1 MAGIFN
7 KARRSALFGA
17 SAAAAFFANTSSGA
31 AMPSL
36 MPASKQQYF
45 YPGSTRP
52 LAGGKLYT
60 YAAGTSTPKAT
71 YQDAAGTIANTNPI
85 TLDAT
90 GSAPIFWSGSY
101 KVVLQD
107 AAGNTVYT
115 FDNYSTDLAAS
126 LQMNLAAPSGASL
139 VGFIQGGAGAIART
153 VQDML
158 RERVSVTH
166 FGAKGDGTTD
176 DTAAIVAAYNYLVS
190 KGGGIL
196 DFPNPANNV
205 YAMSGD
211 DTLRIRASNIHI
223 RGNGAAL
230 KLLGK
235 FVGTYGYFKSCAAQ
249 NGLIKIFA
257 ATDSVN
263 DYVENISIEGL
274 RFLDTRTTDG
284 SHSYNLTI
292 MQARNV
298 RVSGCDFMRANVG
311 GIRVTGSQY
320 QGATAAG
327 RGSDYSYKLLFQ
339 TTGVAIDD
347 CFFDGEGIQTP
358 SLEGNVRVGVQI
370 EAGAYKTSVN
380 NCRFKDC
387 VKAYVREIGG
397 IGTTIG
403 NPQVWTTS
411 GTVNGN
417 DITASNWSWPAGQIG
432 TGGRTDGSVMGTATG
447 CKVSNPNIQV
457 HSHIGY
463 DVQRSVETTI
473 TGGQIYNKNSALNF
487 VAINGQ
493 NTALLNT
500 AVGRIKSKRHKYL
513 GVHTNGAVNF
523 LKPAGESSTH
533 QDVTDVTVVGCAG
546 WQFDVSGVVSGLNW
560 TANNFHSFN
569 SSVDSYAR
577 LINIPSS
584 DPQSLTNGDY
594 HPGSLV
600 VNSYTGGMGNLSLVQ
615 TGGTVTSSFPAGV
628 TGSSTGGHSFT
639 TNHAAAFHAGMYV
652 TANGVKTQISAIVP
666 NTADAGGTVYTYD
679 AIKTGTAFAVTVTAP
694 VLDLPNAAAGTTAQR
709 PPLQAWQAGFVYYDK
724 TIGKPVFW
732 SGAKWT
738 DATGGAV

>member
-1 MAGIFN
+1 MAGISN
-7 KARRSALFGA
+7 KARRSVLFGA
-17 SAAAAFFANTSSGA
+17 SAVAAFFAKTSSGA
-31 AMPSL
+31 TMPGL
-36 MPASKQQYF
+36 MPAGKHQYF
-45 YPGSTRP
+45 YPGSTQP

-60 YAAGTSTPKAT
+60 YAAGTPTLKAT

-85 TLDAT
+85 TLDST
-90 GSAPIFWSGSY
+90 GSALIAWSGSY

-115 FDNYSTDLAAS
+115 FDNYNTDLAAS
-126 LQMNLAAPSGASL
+126 LQMNLAAPSGSSL
-139 VGFIQGGAGAIART
+139 VGFMQAGAGAIART
-153 VQDML
+153 VQDMF

-166 FGAKGDGTTD
+166 FGAKGDGKAD
-176 DTAAIVAAYNYLVS
+176 DSAAIVAAYNHLAS

-205 YAMSGD
+205 YTMSGN

-223 RGNGAAL
+223 RGNGAAI

-235 FVGTYGYFKSCAAQ
+235 FVGTYGYFTSCAAQ

-274 RFLDTRTTDG
+274 RFLDTPTTDG
-284 SHSYNLTI
+284 SHCYHLTI

-298 RVSGCDFMRANVG
+298 RVSGCDFMRASIG
-311 GIRVTGSQY
+311 GIRVTGSRY

-327 RGSDYSYKLLFQ
+327 RGSDYSYKLLYQ
-339 TTGVAIDD
+339 TTGVMIDD
-347 CFFDGEGIQTP
+347 CFFDGEGVQTP
-358 SLEGNVRVGVQI
+358 SLEGNIRVGVQI
-370 EAGAYKTSVN
+370 EAAAYKTSVN

-397 IGTTIG
+397 IGTTIS

-417 DITASNWSWPAGQIG
+417 DITASSWSWPAGQIG
-432 TGGRTDGSVMGTATG
+432 TAGRTDGSVMGTANG
-447 CKVSNPNIQV
+447 CKVSNPNIHV
-457 HSHIGY
+457 HHHVGL
-463 DVQRSVETTI
+463 DVQRSVETTV
-473 TGGQIYNKNSALNF
+473 TGGQIYNKNSAPNF

-493 NTALLNT
+493 NSAPLNS
-500 AVGRIKSKRHKYL
+500 AVGRIKSRRHTYL

-523 LKPAGESSTH
+523 LKPAGEDSSY
-533 QDVTDVTVVGCAG
+533 QDVSDITVVGCAG
-546 WQFDVSGVVSGLNW
+546 RQFDVSGVVSGLNW
-560 TANNFHSFN
+560 TANHFQTFN

-577 LINIPSS
+577 LIRIPSS
-584 DPQSLTNGDY
+584 DPQTLTNGDY
-594 HPGSLV
+594 HPGSLI
-600 VNSYTGGMGNLSLVQ
+600 VNSYTAGMGNLSLVQ
-615 TGGTVTSSFPAGV
+615 TGGTVASSFPAGV
-628 TGSSTGGHSFT
+628 TGASTGGHSFT
-639 TNHAAAFHAGMYV
+639 TNNAAAFHAGMYV
-652 TANGVKTQISAIVP
+652 TANGVKTQVSSVVP
-666 NTADAGGTVYTYD
+666 NTADAGGTVHTYD
-679 AIKTGTAFAVTVTAP
+679 AITTGTAFAVTVTAP

-709 PPLQAWQAGFVYYDK
+709 PSLQAWQAGFVYFDK

-732 SGAKWT
+732 SGTKWT
-738 DATGGAV
+738 DAAGLAV